1 MAVQCVVEHGLGL
14 CSWLHKKTIDGSSA
28 YIYGFIQMLTGIVQE
43 IRDVN
48 LPDTQILMD
57 MDKRNLAT
65 VTTSLAGRG

>member
-1 MAVQCVVEHGLGL
+1 MAVQCVAEHGLGL

-48 LPDTQILMD
+48 LPDTQVRCMLS
-57 MDKRNLAT
+57 LL
-65 VTTSLAGRG
+65 VTKQTWI